1 MKLPH
6 RLLALVAVAVLLA
19 GCGGPLLPKSSTDSP
34 AQTSATTPAGGTTV
48 TPMVSTATPAA
59 TDQEQAIKDVVQKA
73 NDEQQRA
80 FAANDPTLMRD
91 TAVPDYYQEMAQ
103 NQSDMQRGGVTAIKL
118 LKLEWDSVS
127 VQGTSAQATTFE
139 TWQTTY
145 RDGSV
150 EQDRERNVYTLV
162 QQNGAWLVQADDHP
176 DSGLDQSPG
185 GSVTSPNPNPVPRPS
200 GATGADVS
208 DNWSG
213 YAATDGAYTAVSGT
227 WVVPTVNADNGDTGA
242 GDATW
247 VGIGGTDSHDLIQAG
262 TDAAVLGTGR
272 VRYSAWIEM
281 LPAVAQTVPLT
292 VSPGDTVSASITR
305 QSGTN
310 WQITLQN
317 RTTGQQYQTTVQYT
331 SSLSSAEWIEEAPVS
346 GRQLVTLDNFGSVQ
360 FTEASAVKDG
370 KQVTAQQAGASAI
383 TMVNRAGQAVAK
395 PGAIGADGG
404 SFTVTRQAAT
414 ASPPTSP
421 RLGRRGSQ

>member
-200 GATGADVS
+200 GASGADVS

-331 SSLSSAEWIEEAPVS
+331 SSLSSAEWIQEAP
-346 GRQLVTLDNFGSVQ
+346 
-360 FTEASAVKDG
+360 
-370 KQVTAQQAGASAI
+370 
-383 TMVNRAGQAVAK
+383 RAAHQN
-395 PGAIGADGG
+395 D
-404 SFTVTRQAAT
+404 
-414 ASPPTSP
+414 
-421 RLGRRGSQ
+421 